1 MSNVPPPPGSYPP
14 PGGAVPPSP
23 GPPAPGFPQQGP
35 PAPGYPAPG
44 YPAPGNPAPGY
55 APPGYPAG
63 GMPPMGYVPPKKS
76 NAGKT
81 ILIIGGVLLGMCL
94 LGGVGLV
101 ALGSTV
107 TTTTTRPGQIG
118 VGGGAGR
125 SADEAFPIGTS
136 FEVAKGWKVTVVS
149 AEINANAT
157 MAAESS
163 IFTPDSGKQY
173 VIVRLKI
180 ENVGKDPDTV
190 FTNVDL
196 NLLSKT
202 GATINTT
209 FASLP
214 DRLDITT
221 QLQPGGTVTG
231 SMVYEVP
238 KTDLDTLVL
247 LAEPAFTIDELKD
260 QRFFRVK

>member
-1 MSNVPPPPGSYPP
+1 MSNVPPPAGPYPP
-14 PGGAVPPSP
+14 PGGSVPP
-23 GPPAPGFPQQGP
+23 PQGQ

-44 YPAPGNPAPGY
+44 YP
-55 APPGYPAG
+55 PPGYPAP
-63 GMPPMGYVPPKKS
+63 GMPPMGYAPPKKS

-81 ILIIGGVLLGMCL
+81 LLIIGGVLLGMCL
-94 LGGVGLV
+94 LGGIGLV
-101 ALGSTV
+101 AIGATV
-107 TTTTTRPGQIG
+107 STTTTRPGQLG
-118 VGGGAGR
+118 SGDGPGR
-125 SADEAFPIGTS
+125 SPQQAFAIGTTV
-136 FEVAKGWKVTVVS
+136 EVAKDWKITVVS
-149 AEINANAT
+149 AEIDANAT

-163 IFTPDSGKQY
+163 IYKPDTGKQY

-180 ENVGKDPDTV
+180 ENVGKDPDSV

-214 DRLDITT
+214 DRLDVTT

-231 SMVYEVP
+231 SMVYQVP

-247 LAEPAFTIDELKD
+247 LAEPTFTIDELKD
-260 QRFFRVK
+260 QRFFSVK